1 MNGASKVGVDQ
12 DPLLDLVNTR
22 DYTIAYGDSPASVAK
37 KFGISLS
44 DLLAANP
51 QKPTTI
57 TAGVRTFR
65 ELHIGEKL
73 NVPTVGLSGA
83 DAIGV
88 GFNFFKAA
96 LLPWGAPAEIAES
109 LIAKSL
115 RHRKHVGAPTK
126 GGHNSWE
133 RWQQVHPGTPYS
145 DYQNWWNTYGQTGG
159 TIAGA
164 AGVGGAVSDFKAAL
178 LPWGAIS
185 ETEKAL
191 RRHPHRRTIQE
202 WYRETHPGQP
212 LPPYFSVGDIAAY
225 HRAVGVGDGTAG
237 VGDAANDAVQAL
249 AMVDACD
256 PANVGL
262 VWAAQQALGLDPDGK
277 WGNASMKAAQARGIL
292 HAPYGCSPRPSWWAP
307 VGQKNYPPGVSPM
320 PTPVTVAPAPMPV
333 PMPMPMPTPG
343 ATPAAAQAAQA
354 AQQAAVQAA
363 QATTPA
369 AAQQAAAVAQQA
381 AAQAVQVAQQNP
393 TPANQQAAATAQQ
406 AAAAAVTHEK
416 KHGISTGMIVAGA
429 IGVAALVGIVAI
441 AATSGKKT
449 TTRYRTK
456 KGKTRYITRKAPKR
470 RKHNRSAH
478 KKR

>member
-115 RHRKHVGAPTK
+115 RH
-126 GGHNSWE
+126 
-133 RWQQVHPGTPYS
+133 
-145 DYQNWWNTYGQTGG
+145 
-159 TIAGA
+159 
-164 AGVGGAVSDFKAAL
+164 
-178 LPWGAIS
+178 
-185 ETEKAL
+185 
-191 RRHPHRRTIQE
+191 RHPHRRTIQE

-320 PTPVTVAPAPMPV
+320 PAPMPSPMPGPAPAPAPMPMPAPMPAPMPSPMPGPAPAPA
-333 PMPMPMPTPG
+333 PMPMPAPMPGPGGAPGGPGGPGGGGGSGGGGGGVTPG
-343 ATPAAAQAAQA
+343 G
-354 AQQAAVQAA
+354 
-363 QATTPA
+363 
-369 AAQQAAAVAQQA
+369 
-381 AAQAVQVAQQNP
+381 
-393 TPANQQAAATAQQ
+393 
-406 AAAAAVTHEK
+406 HLEK
-416 KHGISTGMIVAGA
+416 HHGISTGMIVAGA
-429 IGVAALVGIVAI
+429 VGVAALVGIVAI

>member
-96 LLPWGAPAEIAES
+96 LLPWGAPMEIAES

-164 AGVGGAVSDFKAAL
+164 AGVGDVVSDTMNAL
-178 LPWGAIS
+178 SQVNPCDQTYVGMVCSA
-185 ETEKAL
+185 
-191 RRHPHRRTIQE
+191 Q
-202 WYRETHPGQP
+202 
-212 LPPYFSVGDIAAY
+212 SV
-225 HRAVGVGDGTAG
+225 
-237 VGDAANDAVQAL
+237 
-249 AMVDACD
+249 
-256 PANVGL
+256 
-262 VWAAQQALGLDPDGK
+262 LGLNPDGK
-277 WGNASMKAAQARGIL
+277 WGSGSYGAAKARGL
-292 HAPYGCSPRPSWWAP
+292 SAPSPCSPRPSWWAP
-307 VGQKNYPPGVSPM
+307 VGQSNCGQISAPSPTPSPM
-320 PTPVTVAPAPMPV
+320 PVPGPMPAPMPSPMPGPAPAPAPMPMPA
-333 PMPMPMPTPG
+333 PMPGPGGAPGGPGGPGGGGGSGGGGGGVTPG
-343 ATPAAAQAAQA
+343 G
-354 AQQAAVQAA
+354 
-363 QATTPA
+363 
-369 AAQQAAAVAQQA
+369 
-381 AAQAVQVAQQNP
+381 
-393 TPANQQAAATAQQ
+393 
-406 AAAAAVTHEK
+406 HLEK
-416 KHGISTGMIVAGA
+416 HHGISTGMIVAGA
-429 IGVAALVGIVAI
+429 VGVAALVGIVAI

-449 TTRYRTK
+449 TTRYRTR
-456 KGKTRYITRKAPKR
+456 KGKTKYITRRAPKR
-470 RKHNRSAH
+470 KKHNRSAG
-478 KKR
+478 KKRR

>member
-96 LLPWGAPAEIAES
+96 LLPWGAPAEIGGA
-109 LIAKSL
+109 LIAKAL
-115 RHRKHVGAPTK
+115 QHRKHVGAPTK

-164 AGVGGAVSDFKAAL
+164 AGVGDVVSDTMNAL
-178 LPWGAIS
+178 SQVDPCNQLYVGMVCSA
-185 ETEKAL
+185 
-191 RRHPHRRTIQE
+191 Q
-202 WYRETHPGQP
+202 
-212 LPPYFSVGDIAAY
+212 SV
-225 HRAVGVGDGTAG
+225 
-237 VGDAANDAVQAL
+237 
-249 AMVDACD
+249 
-256 PANVGL
+256 
-262 VWAAQQALGLDPDGK
+262 LGLNPDGK
-277 WGNASMKAAQARGIL
+277 WGSGSYGAAKARGL
-292 HAPYGCSPRPSWWAP
+292 SAPSPCSPRPSWWAP
-307 VGQKNYPPGVSPM
+307 VGQSNCGQISAPSPTPSPM
-320 PTPVTVAPAPMPV
+320 PVPGPMPAPMPSPMPGPAPAPAPMPMPA
-333 PMPMPMPTPG
+333 PMPGPGGAPGGPGGPGGGGGSGGGGGGVTPG
-343 ATPAAAQAAQA
+343 G
-354 AQQAAVQAA
+354 
-363 QATTPA
+363 
-369 AAQQAAAVAQQA
+369 
-381 AAQAVQVAQQNP
+381 
-393 TPANQQAAATAQQ
+393 
-406 AAAAAVTHEK
+406 HLEK
-416 KHGISTGMIVAGA
+416 HHGISTGMIVAGA
-429 IGVAALVGIVAI
+429 VGVAALVGIVAI

>member
-96 LLPWGAPAEIAES
+96 LLPWGAPMEIAES

-164 AGVGGAVSDFKAAL
+164 AGVGDVVSDTMNAL
-178 LPWGAIS
+178 SQVDPCNQLYVGMVCSA
-185 ETEKAL
+185 
-191 RRHPHRRTIQE
+191 Q
-202 WYRETHPGQP
+202 
-212 LPPYFSVGDIAAY
+212 SV
-225 HRAVGVGDGTAG
+225 
-237 VGDAANDAVQAL
+237 
-249 AMVDACD
+249 
-256 PANVGL
+256 
-262 VWAAQQALGLDPDGK
+262 LGLNPDGK
-277 WGNASMKAAQARGIL
+277 WGSGSYGAAKARGL
-292 HAPYGCSPRPSWWAP
+292 SAPSPCSPRPSWWAP
-307 VGQKNYPPGVSPM
+307 VGQSNCGQISAPSPT
-320 PTPVTVAPAPMPV
+320 PTPVTVVPMPV

-393 TPANQQAAATAQQ
+393 TPATQQAAQTAQQ